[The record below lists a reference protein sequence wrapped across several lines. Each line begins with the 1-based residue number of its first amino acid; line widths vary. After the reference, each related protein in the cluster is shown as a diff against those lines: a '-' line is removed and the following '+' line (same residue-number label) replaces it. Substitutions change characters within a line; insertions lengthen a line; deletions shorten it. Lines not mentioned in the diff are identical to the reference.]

1 MHLERYPTA
10 SKLPGPGTCGC
21 LTSHWVQSGHH
32 GVLCHFIPGLNPPSA
47 QHSPLGLK
55 LLFSAATGSAV
66 QDSQKVPENRDMP
79 NHAYAY
85 LEEFFNFV
93 KVNKI

>member
-1 MHLERYPTA
+1 ME
-10 SKLPGPGTCGC
+10 S
-21 LTSHWVQSGHH
+21 V
-32 GVLCHFIPGLNPPSA
+32 CHSIPGLNPPSA

-66 QDSQKVPENRDMP
+66 QESQKVPENGDMP
-79 NHAYAY
+79 NHTYAY